1 MNPLSPLRRLHACLL
16 AGALALALAASAA
29 AARVGPVERRQGERV
44 VRHPDPS
51 VPLAERWR
59 WAEREGARQA
69 PGGYWIA
76 YAVHHPMPAGHVV
89 IQDSGDG
96 EGFELNGVV
105 IHDSG
110 DGERSGSN
118 GSRASLGEV
127 LTGRPVPRSGAGS
140 TELAVLLRMG
150 GPGAAAV
157 ERIAVRSPSLPMA
170 LGGAPVF
177 WLGPADDAA
186 SIRLLRERVSG
197 GAQERL
203 RTAMVKAVALHRS
216 SDLVIPFL
224 RGVLE
229 GRMSDRMREEAAEG
243 LTRHPRADALALL
256 SATARGDRS
265 EQVRLEAV
273 EAMGEMKLP
282 AATGA
287 LREFA
292 LGAPSVRVRAEA
304 AESLGERPSREAL
317 PVLEEVLRRERA
329 EEVLEEAVEAVAEL
343 PGEVAGPM
351 LRRLAWEHPSP
362 AVQAE
367 AAETLGEQPAAL
379 ALAPLA
385 DLVARHPRVE
395 VRLEAVEALS
405 SLHEQAAGQG
415 GSAAVREALA
425 RIARAHPDPLVRAE
439 AVETLGE
446 LRGGSS
452 GGTSRFRNR

>member
-1 MNPLSPLRRLHACLL
+1 MSPLSRLRKLHLCLL
-16 AGALALALAASAA
+16 AGAMALALAASAA
-29 AARVGPVERRQGERV
+29 AARVGPVEWRQGERV

-51 VPLAERWR
+51 APLAERWR
-59 WAEREGARQA
+59 WAEREGARLA

-76 YAVHHPMPAGHVV
+76 YAIHHPMPPGHVV

-96 EGFELNGVV
+96 FGLNGVV
-105 IHDSG
+105 IQDSG
-110 DGERSGSN
+110 HGERSGSN

-127 LTGRPVPRSGAGS
+127 LTGRPVPRPAAGS

-150 GPGAAAV
+150 GRGAAEV

-186 SIRLLRERVSG
+186 SIRLLRERVPG

-229 GRMSDRMREEAAEG
+229 GRMPDRMREEAAEG
-243 LTRHPRADALALL
+243 LAWHPRADALALL

-265 EQVRLEAV
+265 EKVRLEAV

-292 LGAPSVRVRAEA
+292 LGAPSARVRSEA
-304 AESLGERPSREAL
+304 AESLGERPPREAL
-317 PVLEEVLRRERA
+317 PVLEEVLRRERV
-329 EEVLEEAVEAVAEL
+329 EEVLEEAVEAVGQV

-351 LRRLAWEHPSP
+351 LRRLAWEHPSL
-362 AVQAE
+362 AVQVE

-385 DLVARHPRVE
+385 DLAARHPRVE
-395 VRLEAVEALS
+395 VQLEAVEALS
-405 SLHEQAAGQG
+405 SLHERAAGQG

-425 RIARAHPDPLVRAE
+425 RIARAHPDPRVRAE

-446 LRGGSS
+446 LRSGSS
-452 GGTSRFRNR
+452 GGTSHFRNR